1 MDPKIE
7 GLELHLETSIEELEP
22 KIAPSDTVFPFMKVF
37 NPDGG
42 GGHGGGGHGGGH
54 GNGGHGGG
62 HGKIK

>member
-7 GLELHLETSIEELEP
+7 GLELHLETTIEELEQ
-22 KIAPSDTVFPFMKVF
+22 KIAPSDTVFPFMRIY

-42 GGHGGGGHGGGH
+42 GGTGGGGNGGG
-54 GNGGHGGG
+54 GP